1 MSGPYH
7 RLGPEWDEFFR
18 RTEKKGLLPWPTV
31 AEIWNRRS
39 GENLSHIQ
47 ANAIACRAARKIRAA
62 IKRDPLLRATA
73 ISQGLTV

>member
-18 RTEKKGLLPWPTV
+18 RTDKKGLLPWPTV
-31 AEIWNRRS
+31 AAIWNRRS
-39 GENLSHIQ
+39 GDNLSDVQ
-47 ANAIACRAARKIRAA
+47 VNAIACRAARKIRAA
-62 IKRDPLLRATA
+62 IRRDPILRSTA